1 MAPVKAGDILADKYC
16 VERILGIGGMG
27 VVVAAEHVA
36 LHQKVALKFMLPE
49 ALADEGSVERFMRE
63 ARAAVRLRSEH
74 VARVMDVGCMENGA
88 PYIVMEFLEGEDM
101 EDVIRKEAPVREP
114 AAVDMIL
121 QACMAM
127 AEAHS
132 LGIVHRDLKPANL
145 FVTQRPDGSRQI
157 KVLDFGISKIQNVE
171 GEVSQTKSSMAMGS
185 PGYMAPEQMRS
196 AKHADHR
203 ADIWALGTILYKMLS
218 NKLPFYAESAPEMF
232 AAVLTG
238 ESIPLPSVLPGVSP
252 KLAEI
257 IHRCLERDRELRYDS
272 VAALAKALAPF
283 GGERAAHMA
292 SSIASVGVA
301 ATFDTAPAE
310 APDAKV
316 TAPMRKAQEISAA
329 GDAIA
334 TMPPTQVSGSQP
346 AQSAPAV
353 ALGLSQG
360 LSQNIGEN
368 PLTTRRASAGQ
379 AVVAA
384 PSTEAHPQS
393 ANRGRLGLI
402 LGGVGAL
409 ALAVVASQVFGGN
422 DDKAAA
428 AASGTGLEAVQFD
441 AAPSIDAPVPDAAEA
456 IPAVALPADAAPD
469 AALPARKPVKKPI
482 KPLPEP
488 PSTKPQPKPQPK
500 IPPKPTPKPDDD
512 PFGTMQ

>member
-1 MAPVKAGDILADKYC
+1 MALVVAPVKAGDILADKYC

-101 EDVIRKEAPVREP
+101 EFVIRNEAPMREP
-114 AAVDMIL
+114 VAVDMIL

-132 LGIVHRDLKPANL
+132 VGIVHRDLKPANL
-145 FVTQRPDGSRQI
+145 FVTQRPDGSRQV
-157 KVLDFGISKIQNVE
+157 KVLDFGISKIQESE
-171 GEVSQTKSSMAMGS
+171 GQVSQTKSSMAMGS

-218 NKLPFYAESAPEMF
+218 KKLPFYAESAPEMF

-238 ESIPLPSVLPGVSP
+238 ESIPLPSVMPGVHP
-252 KLAEI
+252 ELAEV
-257 IHRCLERDRELRYDS
+257 IHRCLERDRELRYRS
-272 VAALAKALAPF
+272 VAELAKALAPF
-283 GGERAAHMA
+283 GNERAAQMA
-292 SSIASVGVA
+292 ASIASVGVA
-301 ATFDTAPAE
+301 A
-310 APDAKV
+310 
-316 TAPMRKAQEISAA
+316 
-329 GDAIA
+329 AIA
-334 TMPPTQVSGSQP
+334 TEPAMAVDPHLTAPLRKSPPASSASGPPMAPTHVSESQP
-346 AQSAPAV
+346 PQPAPNFA
-353 ALGLSQG
+353 A
-360 LSQNIGEN
+360 N

-384 PSTEAHPQS
+384 PSTEARTEPAQ
-393 ANRGRLGLI
+393 RGRLGLI
-402 LGGVGAL
+402 LGAVGVA
-409 ALAVVASQVFGGN
+409 AIAVVATLLFGGG
-422 DDKAAA
+422 DEKPAPAAVTELPVDA
-428 AASGTGLEAVQFD
+428 AQPVDAGVADATQQIPAAVVPIDAAVPAGPPD
-441 AAPSIDAPVPDAAEA
+441 AAPKRRPRPT
-456 IPAVALPADAAPD
+456 
-469 AALPARKPVKKPI
+469 KPTPTI
-482 KPLPEP
+482 KPTP
-488 PSTKPQPKPQPK
+488 TVKPKPK
-500 IPPKPTPKPDDD
+500 PKPAIEPKPRPKPDDD

>member
-1 MAPVKAGDILADKYC
+1 MSPVAAPVKAGDILADKYC

-101 EDVIRKEAPVREP
+101 EHVIRKEAPMREP
-114 AAVDMIL
+114 VAVDMIL

-132 LGIVHRDLKPANL
+132 VGIVHRDLKPANL
-145 FVTQRPDGSRQI
+145 FVTQRPDGSRQV
-157 KVLDFGISKIQNVE
+157 KVLDFGISKIQE
-171 GEVSQTKSSMAMGS
+171 SDDQVSQTKSSMAMGS

-218 NKLPFYAESAPEMF
+218 TKLPFYAESAPEMF

-238 ESIPLPSVLPGVSP
+238 ESIPLPSVVPGVNP
-252 KLAEI
+252 ELAEV
-257 IHRCLERDRELRYDS
+257 IHRCLERDRELRYHS
-272 VAALAKALAPF
+272 VAELAKALAPF
-283 GGERAAHMA
+283 GNERAAQMA
-292 SSIASVGVA
+292 ASIASVGVA
-301 ATFDTAPAE
+301 A
-310 APDAKV
+310 
-316 TAPMRKAQEISAA
+316 
-329 GDAIA
+329 AIA
-334 TMPPTQVSGSQP
+334 TEPAVAVDPDLTAPLRKSPPASSASGPPMTPTQVSESQP
-346 AQSAPAV
+346 PQPSPDFAA
-353 ALGLSQG
+353 
-360 LSQNIGEN
+360 N

-384 PSTEAHPQS
+384 PSTDARPEPSQ
-393 ANRGRLGLI
+393 RGHLGRI
-402 LGGVGAL
+402 LGAVGVA
-409 ALAVVASQVFGGN
+409 AIAVVATLLFAG
-422 DDKAAA
+422 DDKKPAPAAA
-428 AASGTGLEAVQFD
+428 TDLPSDAAAKPADAGVADATQPVPAAIVPTDAAVVAGPPD
-441 AAPSIDAPVPDAAEA
+441 AAPKRQHRPRPTK
-456 IPAVALPADAAPD
+456 
-469 AALPARKPVKKPI
+469 PAREETPT
-482 KPLPEP
+482 
-488 PSTKPQPKPQPK
+488 PSVN
-500 IPPKPTPKPDDD
+500 PKPTPKPKPAVEPKPKPKPDDD